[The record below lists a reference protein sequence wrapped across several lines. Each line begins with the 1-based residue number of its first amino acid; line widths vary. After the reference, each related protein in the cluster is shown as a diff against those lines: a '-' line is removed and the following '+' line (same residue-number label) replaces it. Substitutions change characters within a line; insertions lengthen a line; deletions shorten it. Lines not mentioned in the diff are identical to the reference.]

1 MQTRS
6 RLRAARNRFIQWRKH
21 LRSVH
26 ASAYIHSK
34 AEVARDLVAHE
45 FAFVAPYCKVD
56 PGVELGRY
64 VMLARHVAVVGDD
77 HVHDTVGVP
86 MQFSGRPAQSRT
98 SIGDDVWIGYGAV
111 VRRGVTIGRGA
122 IVGAGAVVTKDVGPY
137 EIVGGVPARPLGMRF
152 ATDAERQAHDEMLAG
167 PVVPPSFTG
176 ALSAPNTIPAKEA
189 H

>member
-1 MQTRS
+1 MSTRS
-6 RLRAARNRFIQWRKH
+6 RLRAVRNRVIHRRKR

-34 AEVARDLVAHE
+34 AEVSPDLIAHE

-64 VMLARHVAVVGDD
+64 VMLARHAAVVGDD
-77 HVHDTVGVP
+77 HVQDIVGVP

-98 SIGDDVWIGYGAV
+98 YIGDDVWIGYGAV
-111 VRRGVTIGRGA
+111 VRRGVTIERGA
-122 IVGAGAVVTKDVGPY
+122 VVGAGAVVTKDVGPY
-137 EIVGGVPARPLGMRF
+137 EIVGGVPARRLGLRF
-152 ATDAERQAHDEMLAG
+152 ATDADREAHDEMLSG

-176 ALSAPNTIPAKEA
+176 ALSAPDMQARES